1 MQHEDTGLA
10 VRHSRRALLWPGIA
24 LLSVIALW
32 GFTLIK
38 GGAETRNAELAAH
51 KDASGYAE
59 GYEQYIT
66 RSLMQMDQIT
76 MQLKQSWEQS
86 GGKLHV
92 EDLQRDGMF
101 TDRAFIAVRIA
112 DSNGRVVTTTERQAG
127 PENMARADFFRFHRN
142 NNSTSLSINV
152 PTQQRDPIQRSIE
165 FSRRLEGPDDS
176 FAGVVIVTVAADY
189 FTSFYSART
198 LGDEGMVTMLSS
210 SGTLRLEQ
218 HGGGSANDDASLLLG
233 QPELPQDSGSRLLD
247 GGSFSDGKARIFG
260 WRRSRV
266 YPVVAAV
273 GLAQSEAMAAANAAN
288 LNRTQSA
295 MLATLVLVLL
305 GAWGRVVTQR
315 ALQRRH
321 EEEEVRR
328 AYRTATESA
337 TDGFYM
343 AMALRNEA
351 GQIRDF
357 EIVDC
362 NERGAFFFGV
372 TRAELLGQRVSL
384 MVNHL
389 FAESLLQTYLA
400 AMSSGY
406 LEDERE
412 MPADNRLNIGW
423 CHRRLVRVGNG
434 LAVTLSDVSERKRHE
449 AELQRMA
456 NEDALTGLPN
466 RHWLEEFF
474 RHTLSQAYAAEHAVA
489 LLFIDLDDFKH
500 VNDTQG
506 HAAGDE
512 LLRQAAA
519 RLKSLLRP
527 SDRVVR
533 FGGDEF
539 VVVISPADSDAHSS
553 AVAERILQAFSQP
566 FMVAGEK
573 QSVGASIGISVFP
586 RDGADAETLIRHGDI
601 AMYAGKSDGKGQYRF
616 FDPSLYHQIKSRTLL
631 KQHLIEAI
639 ERDQLQLYY
648 QPRVD
653 THSGQLCSMEA
664 LVRWIHPEQ
673 GVIPPL
679 DFIPMAESNGLI
691 VRIGELVIAQACAQ
705 LAQWRAQAL
714 PLVPISVNVS
724 PKQFSHGGIHRHLEA
739 QLARH
744 QLPASLIEVEITES
758 AMLGEHESIL
768 AQLEALRALGVK
780 LHVDDFG
787 TGYSSLSQLQKLK
800 MDVLKVDKAF
810 TSQLGLSTEG
820 RVFFQAIVSMAHALG
835 MTVVAEGVET
845 AGQLNILRDLGCN
858 EVQGYYIARPMPAQ
872 DMAGLLQQLP
882 SGKGQVHPE
891 HLDQQE
897 GHNSQAQQQ
906 QHEER
911 DHLAARA

>member
-1 MQHEDTGLA
+1 MHDEVMAVA
-10 VRHSRRALLWPGIA
+10 VRHSRRALLWPAIA
-24 LLSVIALW
+24 ILLAIGLW
-32 GFTLIK
+32 VFSLLKASI
-38 GGAETRNAELAAH
+38 ETRNAHLAAR
-51 KDASGYAE
+51 KDASAYAE
-59 GYEQYIT
+59 AYEQYIT
-66 RSLMQMDQIT
+66 RSVMQMDQIT

-86 GGKLHV
+86 GGKLDIA
-92 EDLQRDGMF
+92 DLYRDGMF
-101 TDRAFIAVRIA
+101 TDRAFLAVTIA
-112 DSNGRVVTTTERQAG
+112 DSTGRIISATGRRPAPGGIAST
-127 PENMARADFFRFHRN
+127 DFFRFHRN

-152 PTQQRDPIQRSIE
+152 PLQQRDPIQHAIE
-165 FSRRLEGPDDS
+165 FSRRLDGPDDS
-176 FAGVVIVTVAADY
+176 FAGVVILTVASDY
-189 FTSFYSART
+189 FTSLYSART
-198 LGDEGMVTMLSS
+198 LGQDGMVAMLSE

-218 HGGGSANDDASLLLG
+218 HGGGNAQDEASLLLG
-233 QPELPQDSGSRLLD
+233 QPALPEDHGNGLLAA
-247 GGSFSDGKARIFG
+247 GSFSDGKARIFG
-260 WRRSRV
+260 WAKSRA

-273 GLAQSEAMAAANAAN
+273 GLAEHEIMSAADATN
-288 LNRTQSA
+288 LSRMQN
-295 MLATLVLVLL
+295 TLLLTLLLVFL
-305 GAWGRVVTQR
+305 GAWARILTLR
-315 ALQRRH
+315 SLQRRH
-321 EEEEVRR
+321 DEEEVRR

-337 TDGFYM
+337 NDGFYM
-343 AMALRNEA
+343 AMALRNEE
-351 GQIRDF
+351 GTIDDF

-372 TRAELLGQRVSL
+372 SRSDLIGQRVSK

-389 FAESLLQTYLA
+389 FAESLLQTYLT
-400 AMSSGY
+400 AMASGF

-412 MPADNRLNIGW
+412 MPADNRLNIHW

-434 LAVTLSDVSERKRHE
+434 LAVTLTDVSERRRHQS
-449 AELQRMA
+449 ELQRMA

-474 RHTLSQAYAAEHAVA
+474 RQTLSQAHAADLAVA
-489 LLFIDLDDFKH
+489 LLFIDLDEFKH

-539 VVVISPADSDAHSS
+539 VVVISPADSDAQSA

-566 FMVAGEK
+566 FMIAGEK

-601 AMYAGKSDGKGQYRF
+601 AMYAGKTDGKGQYRF
-616 FDPSLYHQIKSRTLL
+616 FDPALYEQIKSRTRL
-631 KQHLIEAI
+631 KQHLIDAI
-639 ERDQLQLYY
+639 ERHQLQLHY
-648 QPRVD
+648 QPRVA

-664 LVRWIHPEQ
+664 LVRWMHPEQ
-673 GVIPPL
+673 GIIPPL
-679 DFIPMAESNGLI
+679 DFIPLAESSGLI
-691 VRIGELVIAQACAQ
+691 SRIGELVITQACAQ
-705 LAQWRAQAL
+705 LAQWRAQGL

-724 PKQFSHGGIHRHLEA
+724 PKQFLQGGIDRHLAA
-739 QLARH
+739 QLTEH
-744 QLPASLIEVEITES
+744 QLPANLIEVEITES

-768 AQLEALRALGVK
+768 SQLSGLRELGVK

-810 TSQLGLSTEG
+810 TYQLGLSAEG

-835 MTVVAEGVET
+835 MSVVAEGVET
-845 AGQLNILRDLGCN
+845 ADQWRILDELGCN
-858 EVQGYYIARPMPAQ
+858 EVQGYFIARPMPAP
-872 DMAGLLQQLP
+872 DMA
-882 SGKGQVHPE
+882 
-891 HLDQQE
+891 
-897 GHNSQAQQQ
+897 NWMRQAQAGQPAQ
-906 QHEER
+906 TV
-911 DHLAARA
+911 A